1 MKRRLLNALTIA
13 AIVVAGSAIATT
25 SATPASA
32 SDRPGYI
39 CVLNQ
44 NTWLRAAPHSFVLRT
59 LTAGRGFRVHGGQG
73 ENGDTWLWGHGA
85 EAPEQDG
92 WIPAGN
98 VSSCYWP

>member
-1 MKRRLLNALTIA
+1 MKRHLLHALSIA
-13 AIVVAGSAIATT
+13 AIAVAGAAVAPS
-25 SATPASA
+25 PASA
-32 SDRPGYI
+32 SGQDGYI

-73 ENGDTWLWGHGA
+73 SDGDIWAYGHGA

-92 WIPAGN
+92 WVPHGN
-98 VSSCYWP
+98 LRGCYWP